1 MGRQRAR
8 ELAFRTLF
16 QSERGAEPLL
26 DVWRNVRAEL
36 AEEADDEPDDAV
48 YGGALDLSDLAF
60 AEGLLEAYEE
70 HRERLDARLAGAV
83 TGWSFGQ
90 MSQTDL
96 NVLRIALTE
105 MTHGEEP
112 PEVAIEM
119 AVRLAKKFG
128 GDESGKFVNGVLA
141 KLYREAAPE
150 RRSRAAHEGAP
161 ASAPEGAASSAP
173 EGGDDDGA

>member
-1 MGRQRAR
+1 VGRRQAR

-26 DVWRNVRAEL
+26 DVWRSVRAEQGE
-36 AEEADDEPDDAV
+36 AVEEGDDAV
-48 YGGALDLSDLAF
+48 YGDALDLTDLDF
-60 AEGLLEAYEE
+60 AGGLLKDFDA
-70 HRERLDARLAGAV
+70 HREELNAELAAAI

-96 NVLRIALTE
+96 NVLRIAITE
-105 MTHGEEP
+105 MRHGTEP

-128 GDESGKFVNGVLA
+128 GDESGRFVNGVLA
-141 KLYREAAPE
+141 KLLRDGRSAMDAAPRE
-150 RRSRAAHEGAP
+150 PGGEPEDGDAP
-161 ASAPEGAASSAP
+161 ST
-173 EGGDDDGA
+173 

>member
-1 MGRQRAR
+1 VGRRQAR

-26 DVWRNVRAEL
+26 DVWRSVRVEL
-36 AEEADDEPDDAV
+36 AEESEEPEDAV
-48 YGGALDLSDLAF
+48 YGEALDHSDLAF
-60 AEGLLEAYEE
+60 AEELLTAYEGD
-70 HRERLDARLAGAV
+70 RERLDAELAAAI

-96 NVLRIALTE
+96 NVLRIAVTE
-105 MTHGEEP
+105 MRHTGGA

-128 GDESGKFVNGVLA
+128 GDESGRFVNGVLA
-141 KLYREAAPE
+141 KLHRLGSA
-150 RRSRAAHEGAP
+150 GA
-161 ASAPEGAASSAP
+161 SGAAVGVG
-173 EGGDDDGA
+173 EDDEPRG

>member
-1 MGRQRAR
+1 VGRRQAR

-26 DVWRNVRAEL
+26 DVWRSVRIEL
-36 AEEADDEPDDAV
+36 AEEDDEPDDAV
-48 YGGALDLSDLAF
+48 YGEALDQSDLAF
-60 AEGLLEAYEE
+60 SEELLKAFDADREA
-70 HRERLDARLAGAV
+70 LDGELAAAI

-105 MTHGEEP
+105 MRHGTEP

-128 GDESGKFVNGVLA
+128 GDESGRFVNGVLA
-141 KLYREAAPE
+141 KLLRVGHKLGGEQPV
-150 RRSRAAHEGAP
+150 
-161 ASAPEGAASSAP
+161 ASGGEDEPSA
-173 EGGDDDGA
+173 

>member
-1 MGRQRAR
+1 MGRRQAR

-26 DVWRNVRAEL
+26 EVWRSVRVEL
-36 AEEADDEPDDAV
+36 ADEEGEPEDAV
-48 YGGALDLSDLAF
+48 YGEALDHEDLVF
-60 AEGLLEAYEE
+60 AEGLLRAYEAD
-70 HRERLDARLAGAV
+70 RARLDADLAEAI

-105 MTHGEEP
+105 MRHTDGP
-112 PEVAIEM
+112 SEVAIEM

-128 GDESGKFVNGVLA
+128 GDESGRFVNGVLA
-141 KLYREAAPE
+141 KLIRDGEGRSPAVVSAEA
-150 RRSRAAHEGAP
+150 
-161 ASAPEGAASSAP
+161 
-173 EGGDDDGA
+173 GDDGGA